1 MSGEHTLKAVR
12 GSFIDVTRTVYNPEE
27 IASAL
32 RFIED
37 GLLLIK
43 QGKVEWFGE
52 WENGKHQIPDTIRV
66 RDYRGKLIVP
76 GFVDTHIHYP
86 QSEMV
91 GAYGEQLLEWLNKH
105 TFPTERRYEDL
116 EYAREMSAF
125 FIKQLL
131 RNGTTTALVFGTVHP
146 QSVDAL
152 FEAASHINMRM
163 IAGKVMMDRN
173 APDYLL
179 DTAES
184 SYHQSKELIERWHK
198 NGRLLYAITPRFAP
212 TSSPE
217 QMAMAQRLKEE
228 YPDTWVHTHLCE
240 NKDEIAWVKS
250 LYPDHD
256 GYLDVYHQYGL
267 TGKNC
272 VFAHCVHLEEKEWDR
287 LSETKSSIA
296 FCPTS
301 NLYLGS
307 GLFNLKKAW
316 QKKVK
321 VGMGT
326 DIGAGAAVWHGVQTF
341 CSNFNYTAQQFTA
354 ADTSLDAA
362 KAALNS
368 AAQSGAG
375 LVVCYGSEMAAAL
388 YDIQDNYPTV
398 NYLMIGDEPHSE
410 DYTDY
415 RTSAN
420 VHCVLF
426 REEQAA
432 YLAGYAAVREGNT
445 SMAVLGGEPLP
456 STVRYATGFVQGAE
470 AAADSMGV
478 QVYIR
483 IWYSSMTAS
492 DDDLTDY
499 VCGWYNEGF
508 QVVMAATPELADS
521 CIQAAEKSGREVIAT
536 GWDCAGQS
544 SSVITSAVNC
554 YSTVVQNELYLFGT
568 QNNWDQ
574 DHSGQTETLGTEVD
588 AVGLATQEWR
598 LKTFTGE
605 EYRELYQRMAAGT
618 VKVERYS
625 DTTAMPQTQ
634 NVTVDQPNQ

>member
-12 GSFIDVTRTVYNPEE
+12 GSFIDVTRTVDNPEE

-52 WENGKHQIPDTIRV
+52 WEDGKHQIPDTIRV

-217 QMAMAQRLKEE
+217 QMAMAQRLK
-228 YPDTWVHTHLCE
+228 
-240 NKDEIAWVKS
+240 
-250 LYPDHD
+250 
-256 GYLDVYHQYGL
+256 
-267 TGKNC
+267 KN
-272 VFAHCVHLEEKEWDR
+272 
-287 LSETKSSIA
+287 
-296 FCPTS
+296 
-301 NLYLGS
+301 
-307 GLFNLKKAW
+307 
-316 QKKVK
+316 
-321 VGMGT
+321 
-326 DIGAGAAVWHGVQTF
+326 
-341 CSNFNYTAQQFTA
+341 
-354 ADTSLDAA
+354 
-362 KAALNS
+362 
-368 AAQSGAG
+368 
-375 LVVCYGSEMAAAL
+375 
-388 YDIQDNYPTV
+388 
-398 NYLMIGDEPHSE
+398 
-410 DYTDY
+410 
-415 RTSAN
+415 
-420 VHCVLF
+420 
-426 REEQAA
+426 
-432 YLAGYAAVREGNT
+432 
-445 SMAVLGGEPLP
+445 
-456 STVRYATGFVQGAE
+456 
-470 AAADSMGV
+470 
-478 QVYIR
+478 IR
-483 IWYSSMTAS
+483 IRGYI
-492 DDDLTDY
+492 
-499 VCGWYNEGF
+499 
-508 QVVMAATPELADS
+508 P
-521 CIQAAEKSGREVIAT
+521 I
-536 GWDCAGQS
+536 
-544 SSVITSAVNC
+544 SV
-554 YSTVVQNELYLFGT
+554 
-568 QNNWDQ
+568 
-574 DHSGQTETLGTEVD
+574 
-588 AVGLATQEWR
+588 
-598 LKTFTGE
+598 KTKMKLPG
-605 EYRELYQRMAAGT
+605 
-618 VKVERYS
+618 
-625 DTTAMPQTQ
+625 
-634 NVTVDQPNQ
+634 